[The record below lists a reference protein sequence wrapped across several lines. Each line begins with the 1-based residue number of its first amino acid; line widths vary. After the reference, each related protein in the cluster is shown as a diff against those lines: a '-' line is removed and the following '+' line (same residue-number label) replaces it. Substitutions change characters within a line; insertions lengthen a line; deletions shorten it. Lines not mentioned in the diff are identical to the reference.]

1 MTAAEYLA
9 SEPVGNADLL
19 EMLRR
24 GTADV
29 LYCTRHALAMHE
41 RASGAAVLCA
51 ETEREA
57 RAALA
62 HLPRTGLYVAH
73 GALCARLLREETG
86 CTGGQK
92 CRQARYLRPVPPA
105 PVPGVELRILDE
117 SHTDL
122 VFEHYHMAPGRDY
135 VAERLAAGAMTGA
148 FLDGVLAGFI
158 GIHEEGSIGMLEVL
172 PAYRRRGL
180 GYALEAGAI
189 RRALKEGAIPYC
201 QVIEGNTASME
212 LQKKL
217 GLEFSDGFVYW
228 LF

>member
-1 MTAAEYLA
+1 MTVTAAEYLA

-29 LYCTRHALAMHE
+29 LYCTQHALAMHE
-41 RASGAAVLCA
+41 RVSGAAVLCA

-57 RAALA
+57 RAALE

-148 FLDGVLAGFI
+148 FLDGVLAG
-158 GIHEEGSIGMLEVL
+158 
-172 PAYRRRGL
+172 RG
-180 GYALEAGAI
+180 
-189 RRALKEGAIPYC
+189 C
-201 QVIEGNTASME
+201 Q
-212 LQKKL
+212 
-217 GLEFSDGFVYW
+217 
-228 LF
+228 

>member
-1 MTAAEYLA
+1 MTVTAAEYLA

-29 LYCTRHALAMHE
+29 LYCTQHALAMHE
-41 RASGAAVLCA
+41 RVSGAAVLCA

-57 RAALA
+57 RAALE
-62 HLPRTGLYVAH
+62 HLPRTGIYVAH

-122 VFEHYHMAPGRDY
+122 VFEHYHM
-135 VAERLAAGAMTGA
+135 
-148 FLDGVLAGFI
+148 
-158 GIHEEGSIGMLEVL
+158 EVL

>member
-1 MTAAEYLA
+1 MQIFWRCCAGARRMLYTAH
-9 SEPVGNADLL
+9 S
-19 EMLRR
+19 
-24 GTADV
+24 
-29 LYCTRHALAMHE
+29 TRWPC
-41 RASGAAVLCA
+41 R
-51 ETEREA
+51 A
-57 RAALA
+57 RAARE
-62 HLPRTGLYVAH
+62 HLPHTGLYVAH

>member
-1 MTAAEYLA
+1 M
-9 SEPVGNADLL
+9 
-19 EMLRR
+19 
-24 GTADV
+24 
-29 LYCTRHALAMHE
+29 
-41 RASGAAVLCA
+41 
-51 ETEREA
+51 
-57 RAALA
+57 
-62 HLPRTGLYVAH
+62 
-73 GALCARLLREETG
+73 
-86 CTGGQK
+86 
-92 CRQARYLRPVPPA
+92 RPVPPA

-122 VFEHYHMAPGRDY
+122 MFEHYHMAPGRDY

-189 RRALKEGAIPYC
+189 RRALKEGASPYC

>member
-29 LYCTRHALAMHE
+29 LYCTQHALAMHE
-41 RASGAAVLCA
+41 RVSGAAVLCA

-57 RAALA
+57 RAALE
-62 HLPRTGLYVAH
+62 HLPHTGLYVAH

-158 GIHEEGSIGMLEVL
+158 GIHEEGSIGMLIGGAAL
-172 PAYRRRGL
+172 ATPWRREPS
-180 GYALEAGAI
+180 AAH
-189 RRALKEGAIPYC
+189 
-201 QVIEGNTASME
+201 
-212 LQKKL
+212 
-217 GLEFSDGFVYW
+217 
-228 LF
+228 

>member
-1 MTAAEYLA
+1 MPSGTVFAA
-9 SEPVGNADLL
+9 
-19 EMLRR
+19 
-24 GTADV
+24 
-29 LYCTRHALAMHE
+29 
-41 RASGAAVLCA
+41 CA
-51 ETEREA
+51 A
-57 RAALA
+57 RARA
-62 HLPRTGLYVAH
+62 
-73 GALCARLLREETG
+73 
-86 CTGGQK
+86 
-92 CRQARYLRPVPPA
+92 
-105 PVPGVELRILDE
+105 GVELRILDE

-172 PAYRRRGL
+172 PAYRRRSL

-217 GLEFSDGFVYW
+217 GLEFSAGFVYW

>member
-9 SEPVGNADLL
+9 AEPVGNADVL
-19 EMLRR
+19 EML
-24 GTADV
+24 
-29 LYCTRHALAMHE
+29 
-41 RASGAAVLCA
+41 LCA

-57 RAALA
+57 RAALE

-122 VFEHYHMAPGRDY
+122 VF
-135 VAERLAAGAMTGA
+135 
-148 FLDGVLAGFI
+148 
-158 GIHEEGSIGMLEVL
+158 
-172 PAYRRRGL
+172 
-180 GYALEAGAI
+180 
-189 RRALKEGAIPYC
+189 
-201 QVIEGNTASME
+201 
-212 LQKKL
+212 
-217 GLEFSDGFVYW
+217 
-228 LF
+228 

>member
-29 LYCTRHALAMHE
+29 LYCTQHALAMHE
-41 RASGAAVLCA
+41 RVSGAAVLCA

-57 RAALA
+57 RAALE
-62 HLPRTGLYVAH
+62 HLPHTGLYVAH

-148 FLDGVLAGFI
+148 FWMACWRASLASTRKAASVCWRSCRLI
-158 GIHEEGSIGMLEVL
+158 GGAALAT
-172 PAYRRRGL
+172 PWRREPS
-180 GYALEAGAI
+180 AAH
-189 RRALKEGAIPYC
+189 
-201 QVIEGNTASME
+201 
-212 LQKKL
+212 
-217 GLEFSDGFVYW
+217 
-228 LF
+228 

>member
-29 LYCTRHALAMHE
+29 LYCTQHALAMHE
-41 RASGAAVLCA
+41 RVSGAAVLCA

-105 PVPGVELRILDE
+105 PV
-117 SHTDL
+117 
-122 VFEHYHMAPGRDY
+122 PGRDY

>member
-1 MTAAEYLA
+1 MQIFWRCCAGARRMFYTAHSTRWPCMSVSAA
-9 SEPVGNADLL
+9 
-19 EMLRR
+19 RR
-24 GTADV
+24 CFAPKQSG
-29 LYCTRHALAMHE
+29 R
-41 RASGAAVLCA
+41 RARRWNIC
-51 ETEREA
+51 
-57 RAALA
+57 
-62 HLPRTGLYVAH
+62 
-73 GALCARLLREETG
+73 
-86 CTGGQK
+86 
-92 CRQARYLRPVPPA
+92 PA
-105 PVPGVELRILDE
+105 PGFMWPTVRCVPAFFGRKQAVQADKSAVRHGICGLCRPRPCRAWNCAILDE